1 MLRVV
6 TSFFLLL
13 ASQSFA
19 LDLSKMSDK
28 ERALFQKEIRL
39 YLLENPEIIMEAV
52 EVLRQKEQQAAIQSD
67 FELVKNYKRAIFDDG
82 YSFIGGNLDGDITLV
97 EFVDYKCG
105 YCKKAHGEVE
115 KTTQHRW
122 KHSIHNQRI
131 SYSWRRLFK
140 NVEICVGCK
149 DRPW

>member
-6 TSFFLLL
+6 ISFFLLL

-28 ERALFQKEIRL
+28 ERALFQNEIRL
-39 YLLENPEIIMEAV
+39 YILENPEIIMEAV

-67 FELVKNYKRAIFDDG
+67 LELVKNYKRAIFEDG
-82 YSFIGGNLDGDITLV
+82 YSFVGGNLNGDITLV
-97 EFVDYKCG
+97 EFIDYKCG

-115 KTTQHRW
+115 
-122 KHSIHNQRI
+122 
-131 SYSWRRLFK
+131 
-140 NVEICVGCK
+140 
-149 DRPW
+149 